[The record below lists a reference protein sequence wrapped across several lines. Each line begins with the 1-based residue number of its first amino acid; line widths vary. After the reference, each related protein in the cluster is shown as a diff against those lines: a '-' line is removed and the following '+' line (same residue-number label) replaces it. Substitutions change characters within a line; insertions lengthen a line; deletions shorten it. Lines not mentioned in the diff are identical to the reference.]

1 MEDKNNDFIEI
12 TDLKDMLNKTKEL
25 YGDKI
30 AYKIRKKDGEKGEYI
45 TYTHRE
51 VRDMVDALGT
61 ALIDMGLKG
70 KRIAVIGENR
80 FEWEIA
86 YLSVVCGTGIV
97 VPLDKSLPENEL
109 KSLIDRSG
117 VTAIFYSK
125 KYEEEL
131 KKIKLLGVGKLKH
144 LISMDLAE
152 HEDGIYSQK
161 ELIEVGKEL
170 IKEGNREFID
180 AKISNK
186 DMNIMLFTSGTTSQS
201 KVVALSHKNICSN
214 LMDIAKVLDV
224 NSNDVFLSIL
234 PIHHVFECTVGF
246 LFSLYR
252 GAQTVFCD
260 GIRHIVENLSEYH
273 VSVMACVPAIYERI
287 FKIIRKG
294 IEKQGKLDDVL
305 EKEEMFRDKTME
317 ERKEVFKEIHDMLG
331 GNIRLFIS
339 GAAALDRTIEQKYR
353 LLGINLVQGYG
364 LTETSPIVGV
374 GTNENYRLGS
384 IGKPVPSVRVKLADK
399 DKDGIGELLVK
410 GPNVMLGY
418 FGNDEATKE
427 AIRNG
432 WFYTGDL
439 AKIDDEGYIFICG
452 RKKSVIVL
460 KNGKNI
466 FPEEM
471 ENLVNRIEGIN
482 ESFIF
487 GRPVSD
493 DKDDIKINVKLVIDK
508 EIIKDVYKIEGTDE
522 EIKEVLSSKIKEI
535 NKTMPP
541 YKAIRGIIISE
552 EPLIRTTTN
561 KIKRQANL
569 DEIEKSEN
577 ESFSKKCTT
586 L

>member
-305 EKEEMFRDKTME
+305 EKEELFRDKTME

-471 ENLVNRIEGIN
+471 ENLVNRIEGVN

-508 EIIKDVYKIEGTDE
+508 EIIKDVYKIEGIDE

-569 DEIEKSEN
+569 DEIEKAEN